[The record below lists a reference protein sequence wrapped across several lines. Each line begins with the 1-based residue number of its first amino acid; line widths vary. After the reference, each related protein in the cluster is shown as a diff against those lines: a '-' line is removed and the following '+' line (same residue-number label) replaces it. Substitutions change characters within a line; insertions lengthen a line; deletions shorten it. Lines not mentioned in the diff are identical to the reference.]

1 MNRMHALREKYRLE
15 ASRFRGPGATRTLI
29 TIFFAGIVVAAVA
42 VAAGLASEMRWPIVA
57 VMAAGLLPSMYCW
70 TMLRAANH
78 AKDTT
83 PDAEVDEYERRV
95 LDTWRGRALKAYS
108 ALTGIG
114 GMAFVMAGALRDAP
128 DSTALMAAGY
138 FMLFTV
144 LIVYPLP
151 MVGFATTFNRNEED
165 IK

>member
-1 MNRMHALREKYRLE
+1 MNRMHALRKKYPLE

-29 TIFFAGIVVAAVA
+29 IIFFAGVVVAAAAVA
-42 VAAGLASEMRWPIVA
+42 VGLASDMRWPIVT

-78 AKDTT
+78 SKDTA

-95 LDTWRGRALKAYS
+95 LDVWRGRALKAYS
-108 ALTGIG
+108 AATGVG
-114 GMAFVMAGALRDAP
+114 GMAFVMVGALRDAP

-138 FMLFTV
+138 FMTFTCL
-144 LIVYPLP
+144 LIYPLP
-151 MVGFATTFNRNEED
+151 MIGFAMTFNRKETEV
-165 IK
+165 